1 MQLQKAPDKIRRRL
15 PLIGGALAI
24 VAIAVFLFGKMPS
37 AEHSSRSAPL
47 AAPVAGA
54 SKHATEQGAA
64 KTPVIGANGMV
75 IFIDPQTGQP
85 REGTPEEYQ
94 ALAAGRSIGAG
105 QSTGAGA
112 APIPFQTQDGIIG
125 VRLPESFDTSVV
137 ATRNPDGSVSFS
149 EVTSNPK
156 APSSVGAGQGVSTAQ
171 KEVAN
176 DR

>member
-1 MQLQKAPDKIRRRL
+1 
-15 PLIGGALAI
+15 
-24 VAIAVFLFGKMPS
+24 
-37 AEHSSRSAPL
+37 
-47 AAPVAGA
+47 
-54 SKHATEQGAA
+54 
-64 KTPVIGANGMV
+64 MV

-94 ALAAGRSIGAG
+94 ALSAAQAT
-105 QSTGAGA
+105 STGA
-112 APIPFQTQDGIIG
+112 APIPFQTQDGISG

-137 ATRNPDGSVSFS
+137 ATRNPDGTVSFS

-156 APSSVGAGQGVSTAQ
+156 APSSFGAGQAVSKAQ